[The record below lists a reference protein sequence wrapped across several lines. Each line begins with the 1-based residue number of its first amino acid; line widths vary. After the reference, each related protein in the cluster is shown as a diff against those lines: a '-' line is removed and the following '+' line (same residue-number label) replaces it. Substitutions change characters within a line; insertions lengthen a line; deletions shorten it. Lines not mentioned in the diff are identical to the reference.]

1 LTLDKHLKNKNNQDT
16 LAEKRRTA
24 DPLALKAP
32 GLFQLALEARA
43 PLELWSSILSSPFL
57 SQVQKG
63 DGQPVVV
70 FPGLAAW
77 DFSTYPMRRFFEHLG
92 YPSYGWDQGLNAGP
106 RDGVLAA
113 CRQRIIDIHAKHGRS
128 VSLVGW
134 SLGGLYAREMAKL
147 LPGRVRQVV
156 TLGSPF
162 AGNVQATHA
171 WRLFEVLS
179 GHNSRDPQLHK
190 RLRTAPNVPTTS
202 IYSKSDGV
210 VAWQCSVQSGGK
222 QTENIEVSAS
232 HFGIGMNPCSLFAL
246 ADRLAQPEGKWQAF
260 HRGGFRSVFF
270 GAGLQ

>member
-1 LTLDKHLKNKNNQDT
+1 MDRTIKAASSRNAEDT
-16 LAEKRRTA
+16 QVKR

-32 GLFQLALEARA
+32 GFLQLALEARA
-43 PLELWSSILSSPFL
+43 PFELWASILGFPIL
-57 SQVQKG
+57 KQVQKG

-70 FPGLAAW
+70 FPGLAAG
-77 DFSTYPMRRFFEHLG
+77 DLSTFPMRRFFDHLG
-92 YPSYGWDQGLNAGP
+92 YPSYGWEQGLNAGP

-113 CRQRIIDIHAKHGRS
+113 CRQRIVDIHAKHGRP

-147 LPGRVRQVV
+147 LPGRVRQVI

-162 AGNVQATHA
+162 AGNARATHA
-171 WRLFEVLS
+171 WRLFEMLS
-179 GHNSRDPQLHK
+179 GHHANDPQLQK

-202 IYSKSDGV
+202 IFSKSDGV

-222 QTENIEVSAS
+222 QTENIEVLAS

-246 ADRLAQPEGKWQAF
+246 ADRLAQPEGRWQPF
-260 HRGGFRSVFF
+260 QRSGMRSMFY
-270 GAGLQ
+270 GDGQL

>member
-1 LTLDKHLKNKNNQDT
+1 MDRSLKISNGQSG
-16 LAEKRRTA
+16 LAESRRSK
-24 DPLALKAP
+24 DPLALRAP
-32 GLFQLALEARA
+32 GLLQFALEARA
-43 PLELWSSILSSPFL
+43 PFELWASVLSSPFL
-57 SQVQKG
+57 SRIQKG

-70 FPGLAAW
+70 FPGLAAG

-92 YPSYGWDQGLNAGP
+92 YPSYGWDQGINAGP
-106 RDGVLAA
+106 RDGVLAG
-113 CRQRIIDIHAKHGRS
+113 CRQRIIDIHSKHGRA

-147 LPGRVRQVV
+147 VTGRVRQVI

-162 AGNVQATHA
+162 AGNAQATHA
-171 WRLFEVLS
+171 WRLFEALS
-179 GHNSRDPQLHK
+179 GHKATDPQLQK

-246 ADRLAQPEGKWQAF
+246 ANRLAQPEGGWQPF
-260 HRGGFRSVFF
+260 HRNGIRSVFF
-270 GAGLQ
+270 GCGLK